1 MDVSEKEILDQF
13 EDWEIHS
20 RALVKVSDTILVACF
35 PPFLTPLKCVEKPS
49 RWALHIL
56 RPLPHYAD
64 GRVVLLGDA
73 VSSIS
78 VYDRWSGG

>member
-13 EDWEIHS
+13 EDWEIRC
-20 RALVKVSDTILVACF
+20 RALVKVSDVILVAYF
-35 PPFLTPLKCVEKPS
+35 LPFLMLLQCVENPS

-56 RPLPHYAD
+56 RPLPYYAD

-78 VYDRWSGG
+78 VYDRRSED